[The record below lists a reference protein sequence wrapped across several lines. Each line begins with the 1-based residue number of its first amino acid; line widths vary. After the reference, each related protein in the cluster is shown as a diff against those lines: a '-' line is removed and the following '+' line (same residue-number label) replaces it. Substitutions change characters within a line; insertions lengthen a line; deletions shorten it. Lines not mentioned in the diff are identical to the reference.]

1 MLSRFRTHGPH
12 RRPLKWGLGTL
23 AAFIILAAALV
34 GLFRV
39 AANLVPRYHD
49 EIEHM
54 VVAQLGS
61 PVSLGR
67 ISLVWRGWGPALVV
81 HDVAVRNA
89 ADGQVVIGA
98 KTVRLD
104 FSPWAFFHGTG
115 ARPSAFRLVQP
126 RLLLKQMP
134 DGHFVVPGLKLKQ
147 SPGPSPL
154 KTMLADAIYV
164 HDGRVRI
171 ELAGPHPVM
180 WTVNAIQLK
189 VGLGLLHRVHFS
201 ASLPG
206 AFGNGTLQVQGSVHT
221 PDANAEHWQW
231 RGNFGLDRL
240 RLGSLVR
247 FLPKQAPR
255 IAGDAAVQGRL
266 VGTGVH
272 LATATGQLRV
282 NDLTAGSSRIA
293 LLTSDFE
300 VASNAQQ
307 VLTLTKPQVTFAQ
320 RTWEPGMVKLA
331 RDQSGRLHFGVQNVQ
346 LNVVPLLVGFLP
358 DSQAALGKR
367 LVAMHPRGTVR
378 DLKFSLTPGKVDFGM
393 TGTLDDVSLAHVN
406 NTPGVEHVSAQV
418 DIHHGV
424 GVVHLDAPGLTLL
437 LPHLFGHPVALDR
450 AWGEVLVA
458 STGEG
463 LRLGLPRLRLTGPA
477 LSGELEGL
485 IDVPRKGSVF
495 IRLAAHA
502 NGTDVA
508 TARTHYLPHGL
519 LAKPL
524 DKWLMTS
531 FKGGRITDATLSFD
545 GPVDTFPYAHGDGY
559 FDVDF
564 GYANVTLNPG
574 RDWAPLQNLSG
585 RVRFHNAG
593 LYATI
598 THGEVTG
605 AHVVRA
611 SASIPSFFDLHLI
624 VKADVAGD
632 ADNFLTFLR
641 TSPIAGKLG
650 GDFDRVHASGPM
662 RTQLALN
669 LPIMHPDRFDLAGT
683 LIMNGVDTHYTGL
696 PLTLKNLK
704 GSDRF
709 DAKGPLSG
717 VFTGRL
723 DKAPVVLRVARSGA
737 QALRTTLTG
746 TLPASMLDNF
756 LPPTLST
763 HFTGSLPLHV
773 TLNVPMSGHGLP
785 ATLDVDSDLKGFNI
799 RLPAPLGKPATAA
812 VPLAARVVIHGARL
826 AITAHYGSVLSG
838 CADVDANANVP
849 AVRGLHLMLG
859 ATGCKR
865 SASGLLFSGTW
876 PRLALD
882 PWFKLLSKSHF
893 SATGGGGENR
903 LDGLRLDLHFGE
915 LKLFGQTLH
924 NQMVSG
930 RLGRERMLL
939 SLAGNDLQA
948 KVVLPRRSSNAD
960 PIVAE
965 ITHARFALPKKSV
978 VAPSGASAPAVLTV
992 ARAVSVASLG
1002 QPATAASAAGTQ
1014 PLPAGA
1020 TVITAVVATRAQPE
1034 VADNGLRP
1042 QDFPSFVLHADH
1054 ISLGKASFDNVLV
1067 RVRLLPSGIEI
1078 KPLRIGGGTLDFD
1091 GSVVWIKPVDQAG
1104 HGQGSLKFLAHV
1116 HHLGDLLMG
1125 IGLGPVATG
1134 HGAVSASLAWSEYQA
1149 QGERLTDQLL
1159 GAVSMDLRNGAIS
1172 KVSPG
1177 AGRLLS
1183 LLNLA
1188 NIPRYVTFDF
1198 HNLTGKGFPFSRI
1211 HGNYSID
1218 KGIAST
1224 KGLFIDSSVAN
1235 IKLTGAMDLDN
1246 QTLNQHAQIEPN
1258 YTGSLPIIGAL
1269 VGGLGVG
1276 AAIFAITKILSGAI
1290 AQATQLNY
1298 SITGPFSNPTVK
1310 PVGSKPA
1317 PSAATRIRP
1326 AATGESH
1333 L

>member
-1 MLSRFRTHGPH
+1 MSSRFRTHGPH

-54 VVAQLGS
+54 VVTQLGA

-67 ISLVWRGWGPALVV
+67 ISLAWRGWGPALIVR
-81 HDVAVRNA
+81 DVAVRNA
-89 ADGQVVIGA
+89 ADGQVVLSA
-98 KTVRLD
+98 KALRLD

-134 DGHFVVPGLKLKQ
+134 DGHLVVPGLKLKQ
-147 SPGPSPL
+147 GSGPSPL

-164 HDGRVRI
+164 HDGQVRI

-180 WTVNAIQLK
+180 WTVGAIQLN
-189 VGLGLLHRVHFS
+189 VGSGLLHRIHFS

-206 AFGNGTLQVQGSVHT
+206 ALGKGTLQLKASVQT
-221 PDANAEHWQW
+221 PDANAAHWRW
-231 RGNFGLDRL
+231 RANFGLDRL
-240 RLGSLVR
+240 RLGPLIR
-247 FLPKQAPR
+247 FLPKQAPH
-255 IAGDAAVQGRL
+255 IAGDVAVQGRL
-266 VGTGVH
+266 VGAGAR

-282 NDLTAGSSRIA
+282 NDLTAGDSRIA
-293 LLTSDFE
+293 RLTSDFAF
-300 VASNAQQ
+300 ASNGQQ
-307 VLTLTKPQVTFAQ
+307 TFTLTQPQITFAQ
-320 RTWEPGMVKLA
+320 RTWKPGKVELA
-331 RDQSGRLHFGVQNVQ
+331 RNQSGRLHFGVQNVQ
-346 LNVVPLLVGFLP
+346 LSVVPLLVGFLP
-358 DSQAALGKR
+358 GSQAALGKR
-367 LVAMHPRGTVR
+367 LVAMHPRGIVHN
-378 DLKFSLTPGKVDFGM
+378 LNFSLTPGKADFGM
-393 TGTLDDVSLAHVN
+393 TGTLDDVSLAHVD
-406 NTPGVEHVSAQV
+406 NTPGAEHVSAQV
-418 DIHHGV
+418 DIHQGV

-450 AWGEVLVA
+450 VWGEVLVA
-458 STGEG
+458 TTAEG

-477 LSGELEGL
+477 LAGELEGV
-485 IDVPRKGSVF
+485 IDVPRKGPVF

-502 NGTDVA
+502 SGTDVD

-519 LAKPL
+519 LPKPL

-531 FKGGRITDATLSFD
+531 FKGGRVTGATLNFD
-545 GPVDTFPYAHGDGY
+545 GPVDTFPYAHGGGQ

-564 GYANVTLNPG
+564 GYANVTLSPG
-574 RDWAPLQNLSG
+574 RGWAPLQNLSG

-593 LYATI
+593 LHATI
-598 THGEVTG
+598 TNGEVTG
-605 AHVVRA
+605 AHVVMA

-641 TSPIAGKLG
+641 SSPIAGKLG
-650 GDFDRVHASGPM
+650 GSFDRVHASGPV
-662 RTQLALN
+662 RTQLRLD

-683 LIMNGVDTHYTGL
+683 LTMNGVDTNYTGL

-717 VFTGRL
+717 KFTGRL
-723 DKAPVVLRVARSGA
+723 DKAPVVLRVMRSGVPGI
-737 QALRTTLTG
+737 RTTLTG
-746 TLPASMLDNF
+746 TLPASVLDNF
-756 LPPTLST
+756 LPTTLRT
-763 HFTGSLPLHV
+763 HFAGSLPLRV
-773 TLNVPMSGHGLP
+773 VLNVPISGQGP
-785 ATLDVDSDLKGFNI
+785 PVTLDADSDLNGFDI
-799 RLPAPLGKPATAA
+799 RLPAPLGKPATAV
-812 VPLAARVVIHGARL
+812 VPLAAHVVIHGARL
-826 AITAHYGSVLSG
+826 AITAHYGSLLSG
-838 CADVDANANVP
+838 CANVDANANVP
-849 AVRGLHLMLG
+849 AVRGLHLLLG
-859 ATGCKR
+859 AKGCKR
-865 SASGLLFSGTW
+865 SASGLLVSGTW

-882 PWFKLLSKSHF
+882 PWFKLLFKSRF
-893 SATGGGGENR
+893 SATGSGGENR
-903 LDGLRLDLHFGE
+903 LNGLRLDLHFGE
-915 LKLFGQTLH
+915 LELFGQTLH
-924 NQMVSG
+924 NQSLTG
-930 RLGRERMLL
+930 ALGHDRMLL
-939 SLAGNDLQA
+939 NFDGDDLQG
-948 KVVLPRRSSNAD
+948 KVDMPRHPDNAV

-965 ITHARFALPKKSV
+965 VKRARFRLAKKPVVPPTTASSPAPVTVVQAASV
-978 VAPSGASAPAVLTV
+978 AGLTSPPAATGASGVQA
-992 ARAVSVASLG
+992 
-1002 QPATAASAAGTQ
+1002 
-1014 PLPAGA
+1014 LPAGA
-1020 TVITAVVATRAQPE
+1020 TVITAVAATRAQPK
-1034 VADNGLRP
+1034 AANNGLRP
-1042 QDFPSFVLHADH
+1042 QDFPPFVLHADH
-1054 ISLGKASFDNVLV
+1054 VSLGKASFDNVLV
-1067 RVRLLPSGIEI
+1067 RVRTLPSGIEI

-1091 GSVVWIKPVDQAG
+1091 GTVVWIKPMGQTG

-1116 HHLGDLLMG
+1116 HNLGDLLTG

-1134 HGAVSASLAWSEYQA
+1134 HGAVSASLAWSEYQVHQA
-1149 QGERLTDQLL
+1149 RLTDQLL
-1159 GAVSMDLRNGAIS
+1159 GAVSMDLRNGEIS

-1246 QTLNQHAQIEPN
+1246 QTLNQRAQIEPN

-1310 PVGSKPA
+1310 PVGHNPA
-1317 PSAATRIRP
+1317 PP
-1326 AATGESH
+1326 AASRGRPVPAGGAH
-1333 L
+1333 P